1 MNSNAK
7 KMQKKKSGMET
18 VLVSMLLVFI
28 LFSSVF
34 TPVLLIR
41 HLANDPSDQG
51 TPTPKVT
58 TPSNDGPVVDP
69 PIVSNPL
76 FSGGKIP
83 AYPSSGSATVSLNSE
98 LYSEYAVIV
107 DAQTGEI
114 VAGKNVDTPFS
125 PASMTKVMTLIVAC
139 EKLNDTDLQ
148 HRMAYTSYY
157 YDRSKYNGMSC
168 SFTTDMINETILVND
183 ILYAIGMES
192 AADAVLMIAEYTYGT
207 LDNFVAQMNRK
218 AEELGLKNTKFVD
231 ASGDY
236 FPGTQ
241 YTTAQD
247 MAVIMSYAT
256 QIPLIKSILST
267 PVHKAS
273 IGYIKNDAPS
283 FYNITLYSNLFENGN
298 VKGDGT
304 EAIDAREEYY
314 RVEYNKKFQLDTTK
328 DLFGKT
334 GYLEYKGENNTTV
347 HESYLVC
354 AATGKTSGKQ
364 YIVVAGNASRIAP
377 TMKDIKYL
385 FDTYAK

>member
-139 EKLNDTDLQ
+139 EKLTDTDLTK
-148 HRMAYTSYY
+148 RLKLTPYY
-157 YDRSKYNGMSC
+157 NDYEYNNLGVGLVSGQE
-168 SFTTDMINETILVND
+168 FVND
-183 ILYAIGMES
+183 EFYIKDLLFGIGVSS
-192 AADAVLMIAEYTYGT
+192 AADCTLMIAEYTYGSM
-207 LDNFVAQMNRK
+207 DAFVAAMNQK
-218 AEELGLKNTKFVD
+218 ALALGLKNTKFVD
-231 ASGDY
+231 AAGDHLEDA
-236 FPGTQ
+236 PENNI
-241 YTTAQD
+241 TTAND
-247 MAVIMSYAT
+247 MAVIMAYAM
-256 QIPLIKSILST
+256 QIPMVREILSEDCYAF
-267 PVHKAS
+267 HGYYEKNGAEAS
-273 IGYIKNDAPS
+273 YTRYFNS
-283 FYNITLYSNLFENGN
+283 HLFESDDTSSRMVLYKQATGSKFVLNT
-298 VKGDGT
+298 VK
-304 EAIDAREEYY
+304 
-314 RVEYNKKFQLDTTK
+314 NLM
-328 DLFGKT
+328 GKT
-334 GYLEYKGENNTTV
+334 GYLKNDDNSNKR
-347 HESYLVC
+347 SYLVC
-354 AATGKTSGKQ
+354 GAEGKTTGKQ
-364 YIVVAGNASRIAP
+364 YVVVVGESSVIPN